1 MKAPARGRGSIV
13 AILLFVIAS
22 TAVADTAGLAFRI
35 DEGRNLNSFLRS
47 GPVAAHLL
55 LRSGNDP
62 RILVAFPAGNSGVGL
77 WFQTTEASTDWK
89 LVAPPRPVTRLDG
102 RKRPLHGIEFEIE
115 TPAPELR
122 VRGAV
127 LSSVRVLR
135 DYELQEKAPPEVRVA
150 PKTTKE
156 TIEWARDRLDGA
168 PGYRLAFEALDGSRV
183 SAEKFTAPPGKRLRL
198 RVQALTGE
206 TPLRQLD
213 HLLTPSAGT
222 DPRARDVL
230 AFLSYREKFLAGSWR
245 FNTYFGRDTL
255 ISALLLAPVLEPP
268 AIESAVTSV
277 LDRLAPNGEV
287 AHEEDI
293 GEFAVLRNVREGRGR
308 VATPIYDYGMVDD
321 DFLLAPLAA
330 RWLLDDAR
338 GRGRAREFLARKGA
352 GDETRGAALARNL
365 AWGVGR
371 ASAVADDP
379 RGGNLVDI
387 KRGRMT
393 GNWRDSEQGLG
404 GGRYAY
410 DVNAALVPAALAA
423 AARLSASGLLDPFI
437 DAETRKTLSR
447 AANIAEAWTNRAPG
461 FFKVTVPVA
470 RARADIAAYAREVG
484 VDSEPALRAL
494 GDQPWTF
501 NALSL
506 DALGA
511 PIPILHSDEGFRL
524 LLTDP
529 PAEEVAICLDA
540 IMRRYPAGLVTDA
553 GLLVAN
559 PALAS
564 PELRGEFSRY
574 AYHGAVVWSWQQAL
588 LAAALERQVRRTDL
602 QEPVRARLRSARAE
616 LWGVIER
623 SNALRTSE
631 LWSWSYAGGNFRIE
645 PFGRPGADVDE
656 SNAAQLWS
664 TVYLGLTPFKSGTSP
679 GSSVPVP
686 RAGARARRRRSRP
699 PRRRCASCSRLC
711 RVRRTGSCRESRT
724 PSSPRKSP

>member
-1 MKAPARGRGSIV
+1 MMVLVMAA
-13 AILLFVIAS
+13 
-22 TAVADTAGLAFRI
+22 TAGADTTGLDFRI
-35 DEGRNLNSFLRS
+35 DEGRNLNSFVRA

-55 LRSGNDP
+55 LRSGTEP

-77 WFQTTEASTDWK
+77 WFQTTGTATDWK
-89 LVAPPRPVTRLDG
+89 LITPPRPLTRLDA
-102 RKRPLHGIEFEIE
+102 RKRPLHGIEFELE
-115 TPAPELR
+115 TSAPELH

-135 DYELQEKAPPEVRVA
+135 DYELQGAAPREVLAKPAVA
-150 PKTTKE
+150 SGKV
-156 TIEWARDRLDGA
+156 EWARDRLDGA

-183 SAEKFTAPPGKRLRL
+183 SGEKFVAPAGRRLRM

-213 HLLTPSAGT
+213 YLLAPAAAA

-255 ISALLLAPVLEPP
+255 ISALLLARVLEPP
-268 AIESAVTSV
+268 AIESAITSV

-293 GEFAVLRNVREGRGR
+293 GEFAVLRNLREGRGR
-308 VATPIYDYGMVDD
+308 VATPIYDYGMIDD

-338 GRGRAREFLARKGA
+338 GRNRARAFLAEKGGGGEA
-352 GDETRGAALARNL
+352 RGAALARNL
-365 AWGVGR
+365 VWVVGR
-371 ASAVADDP
+371 ASAFADDP
-379 RGGNLVDI
+379 RAANLVEI

-423 AARLSASGLLDPFI
+423 TARLSAGGLLDPYLGR
-437 DAETRKTLSR
+437 EERQTLSR
-447 AANIAEAWTNRAPG
+447 AAEMATVWTTHAPG
-461 FFKVTVPVA
+461 LFTVVVPAA
-470 RARADIAAYAREVG
+470 RAREDITAYARQVG
-484 VDSEPALRAL
+484 VDSERALRSL
-494 GDQPWTF
+494 GAEPLAF

-524 LLTDP
+524 LLTEP
-529 PAEEVAICLDA
+529 TPEEIAISIDS
-540 IMRRYPAGLVTDA
+540 IMREYPAGLVTDA
-553 GLLVAN
+553 GMLVAN
-559 PALAS
+559 PALAN
-564 PELRGEFSRY
+564 PRLRGEFSRY

-588 LAAALERQVRRTDL
+588 LAAALDRQLGRTGLPERTRN
-602 QEPVRARLRSARAE
+602 RLRDARAE
-616 LWGVIER
+616 LWRVIGR

-631 LWSWSYAGGNFRIE
+631 LWSWSYADGQFHIE

-664 TVYLGLTPFKSGTSP
+664 TVYLGLRPPKDLRSDTSP
-679 GSSVPVP
+679 GKSIRVP
-686 RAGARARRRRSRP
+686 RAGARATRRRRRP
-699 PRRRCASCSRLC
+699 RRRRCASCSPLC
-711 RVRRTGSCRESRT
+711 RARWRDSCREPRT
-724 PSSPRKSP
+724 PSSR